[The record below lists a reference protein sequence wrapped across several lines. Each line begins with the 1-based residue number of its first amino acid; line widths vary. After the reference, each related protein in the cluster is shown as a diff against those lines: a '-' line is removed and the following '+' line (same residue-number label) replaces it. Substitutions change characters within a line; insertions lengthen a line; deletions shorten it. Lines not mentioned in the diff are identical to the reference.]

1 MKKSTENFSWSIIL
15 APASDFFHQILRGV
29 HMNTTTNYT
38 LPQWEKSDPIK
49 MSDFNDLTHKL
60 DTALKGHD
68 DTLNTKADTSSV
80 TAVQQEVA
88 AAREANCLVK
98 LAGPLV
104 TTTENAAMEFDLSQ
118 VDMTQVAALFVV
130 FSIGSGSGN
139 ASLSANGTTVST
151 VCSNNW
157 STSAG
162 IAWVVP
168 MGDKVAC
175 FATNAISKSNM
186 STNQNGT
193 CDTVAWAS
201 INRITIS
208 GSATAGA
215 TAILFAVTK

>member
-1 MKKSTENFSWSIIL
+1 MKKATENSSWSIIL

-68 DTLNTKADTSSV
+68 DTLNTKADTSAV
-80 TAVQQEVA
+80 TAVQQDLA

-118 VDMTQVAALFVV
+118 VDMTKVAALF
-130 FSIGSGSGN
+130 FTFCAGSSSGSLK
-139 ASLSANGTTVST
+139 LSVNGTELGTACANS
-151 VCSNNW
+151 W

-162 IAWVVP
+162 LLWLTPFLEGVSYHSTVVSND
-168 MGDKVAC
+168 GGTGGSK
-175 FATNAISKSNM
+175 TNTTVKWNEINSITLSGTSN
-186 STNQNGT
+186 
-193 CDTVAWAS
+193 
-201 INRITIS
+201 
-208 GSATAGA
+208 AGA
-215 TAILFAVTK
+215 TATLFAVKR

>member
-1 MKKSTENFSWSIIL
+1 MK
-15 APASDFFHQILRGV
+15 R
-29 HMNTTTNYT
+29 TTNYA
-38 LPQWEKSDPIK
+38 LPTWEKSDFIQ

-60 DTALKGHD
+60 DTALKSHD

-98 LAGPLV
+98 LAGPIV
-104 TTTENAAMEFDLSQ
+104 TTAEDAALNFDLSQ
-118 VDMTQVAALFVV
+118 VDMTKIAALFVV
-130 FSIGSGSGN
+130 FSIGAGSGD
-139 ASLSANGTTVST
+139 ASLSANGTEVSS
-151 VCSNNW
+151 VCSNNF

-175 FATNAISKSNM
+175 FVTNAISKSGM
-186 STNQNGT
+186 PMNQSGT
-193 CDTVAWAS
+193 CDTVTWAS

-208 GSATAGA
+208 GSANAGA